1 MMHWNNRTIWLCG
14 NHLDTRLM
22 CLPDTPNPHTER
34 VIIYTVICQTLWAV
48 MIHDLSLLNIAPVT
62 PETMTNNCLS
72 WEDEQCGLTLS
83 QSVEGTNG
91 WGIRGDADFLLC
103 QGAFDVHCQSAVYV
117 CVQVIHHSSGER
129 HIH

>member
-1 MMHWNNRTIWLCG
+1 
-14 NHLDTRLM
+14 
-22 CLPDTPNPHTER
+22 
-34 VIIYTVICQTLWAV
+34 

-62 PETMTNNCLS
+62 PETMTNNRLQNSRLS
-72 WEDEQCGLTLS
+72 WEDERRGLTLS

-103 QGAFDVHCQSAVYV
+103 QGAFNVHRQSAVYV
-117 CVQVIHHSSGER
+117 CVQVIYHSSGER